1 MAVDVMWKN
10 LEDAN
15 HDDEDDENENPLLV
29 WAQVLEVQVLLE
41 PRLLLSRREG

>member
-1 MAVDVMWKN
+1 MAVDEIEKN
-10 LEDAN
+10 LEDVN
-15 HDDEDDENENPLLV
+15 HDDEDDESENPLLV